1 MLLGLM
7 RKHAKSWLIKAMI
20 AIIALVFI
28 FYFGYSFTSKQV
40 VKVAVVNGEI
50 IKAIEYDKEYRSL
63 VERFQNEYKSL
74 WSDTL
79 IKTLDLE
86 NRALNNLIEQKL
98 ISQEAKRIGLDI
110 TPKEIQTQ
118 ILSYPTF
125 VINGRFDVGRY
136 KSLLIRFGMKPED
149 FEEDISRDLLQKKLS
164 QFLMTLLP
172 VSDQEISDRYNFLNR
187 EVKIS
192 FIQLKPDKYRDD
204 IKLDKPGLEAFF
216 NKNKEDYRIPEM
228 IKIAYITIAPE
239 TYKGEVTVTEDEIR
253 DYYEYNLENYKEEEQ
268 ISARHILFRLENDAS
283 EEKVKEIR
291 EKALSVLEK
300 ARSGDDFTKLAK
312 EYSEGPTKTK
322 GGDLGSFSRGK
333 MVKEFEEAAFR
344 LKKGEISDL
353 VRTSFGFHIIKVED
367 KMGAS
372 TKALDEVKEEIKQVL
387 IIRETMDLAYE
398 KAMSLQ
404 DKMPYDIDLEQ
415 YAKQHD
421 VPIEQSH
428 FFAENVPVPGIG
440 GDDKLKKTL
449 FSLQKD
455 EVSELV
461 EMKDKLY
468 LIQVIDKKP
477 SRLPEMDMVLV
488 QVEDDYA
495 DQLTR
500 EKAKTA
506 AEKYLEQL
514 SEGSDWVT
522 LAKEH
527 GFKPEMTDFFSLQST
542 PPQIGYTPNM
552 QEVLFG
558 LSKNKIYPEKVLEND
573 NGVFI
578 VRWDDEKDIDLKK
591 YETEKEQYRQA
602 ILLEKNRVILE
613 AWMEQL
619 KKNADIDRTPF
630 EQL

>member
-110 TPKEIQTQ
+110 TSKEIQNQ
-118 ILSYPTF
+118 ILSYPAF
-125 VINGRFDVGRY
+125 LINGHFDVGRY
-136 KSLLIRFGMKPED
+136 RSLLTRFGMKPED
-149 FEEDISRDLLQKKLS
+149 FEEDISRELLQKKLA

-172 VSDQEISDRYNFLNR
+172 VSDQEILDRYNFLNR
-187 EVKIS
+187 EVKIA
-192 FIQLKPDKYRDD
+192 FIHFKPDSYKGD
-204 IKLDKPGLEAFF
+204 IKPDRQGLEAYF
-216 NKNKEDYRIPEM
+216 NENKEDYRVPEM
-228 IKIAYITIAPE
+228 IKISYIMIAPD
-239 TYKGEVTVTEDEIR
+239 TFKGDVHITEEQIR
-253 DYYEYNLENYKEEEQ
+253 DYYEYNLEDYKEEEKVR
-268 ISARHILFRLENDAS
+268 ARHILFRLESDAP
-283 EEKVKEIR
+283 EEKVKETR

-300 ARSGDDFTKLAK
+300 ARSGGDFAKLAK
-312 EYSEGPTKTK
+312 TYSEGPTKTK
-322 GGDLGSFSRGK
+322 GGDLGWFSRGK

-353 VRTSFGFHIIKVED
+353 VRTSFGFHIIKIED
-367 KMGAS
+367 RTEAT
-372 TKALDEVKEEIKQVL
+372 TKSLTEVKEEIKQIL
-387 IIRETMDLAYE
+387 IKREAMNLAYE

-404 DKMPYDIDLEQ
+404 DKMPYDVDLEQ
-415 YAKQHD
+415 YAKQHG
-421 VPIEQSH
+421 VPIEQSP
-428 FFAENVPVPGIG
+428 FFAGDDPVPGIG

-449 FSLQKD
+449 FSLQQG

-461 EMKDKLY
+461 EIKDRLY

-477 SRLPEMDMVLV
+477 SKLPEMDKVLI

-495 DQLTR
+495 DHLAR
-500 EKAKTA
+500 EKTKAV

-514 SEGSDWVT
+514 LKGSEWDT
-522 LAKEH
+522 LAKEQ
-527 GFKPEMTDFFSLQST
+527 GLKPEMTDFFSLQSP
-542 PPQIGYTPNM
+542 PPQIGYAPNM
-552 QEVLFG
+552 QEILFG
-558 LSKNKIYPEKVLEND
+558 LTKDKRYPEKVLEND
-573 NGVFI
+573 SGIFV
-578 VRWDDEKDIDLKK
+578 VRWEEEKDIDLKK
-591 YETEKEQYRQA
+591 YESVKERYRQT

-613 AWMEQL
+613 AWMDQL
-619 KKNADIDRTPF
+619 KKNADIERTPF
-630 EQL
+630 ERL